1 MKRLA
6 LLVLG
11 LTMLCALALAQAP
24 GKVYRLGLLA
34 LNEQSVDITREHTL
48 PELATLGFVAGRNL
62 VIDSKIGNADELAA
76 AARALVASGTDA
88 MIAIGAEAIL
98 AARAASTTVPIVMFG
113 DDPVSLGVAESLPR
127 PGRNVTGVTIL
138 VAELDAKRLQLLHE
152 AVPEARR
159 VAGLLYAAQTNRTV
173 SMRVMQE
180 VAAGAAL
187 DLLLVDVPEP
197 VDYPAAFEKLG
208 DAGIQALV
216 VGPTPVFFRDGERIA
231 ALALNRRMATACEWA
246 DMARAGCL
254 IGFGPNRADLRRRMA
269 HIVARV
275 LSGVDPAELP
285 IEGPTRFEL
294 GINLRTA
301 RALGIEVPPAL
312 LVRADE
318 VIE

>member
-1 MKRLA
+1 
-6 LLVLG
+6 
-11 LTMLCALALAQAP
+11 
-24 GKVYRLGLLA
+24 
-34 LNEQSVDITREHTL
+34 
-48 PELATLGFVAGRNL
+48 
-62 VIDSKIGNADELAA
+62 
-76 AARALVASGTDA
+76 
-88 MIAIGAEAIL
+88 
-98 AARAASTTVPIVMFG
+98 
-113 DDPVSLGVAESLPR
+113 
-127 PGRNVTGVTIL
+127 VTIL

-187 DLLLVDVPEP
+187 DLLLVEVPEP
-197 VDYPAAFEKLG
+197 VDYAAAFEKLG

-231 ALALNRRMATACEWA
+231 ALALNRHMATACEWA

-269 HIVARV
+269 HFVARV
-275 LSGVDPAELP
+275 LSGVDPAALP

-312 LVRADE
+312 LARADE